1 MENQLYEVVEVEG
14 KNLGCVALKD
24 VKKGTLILK
33 EKPQFSYIE
42 GASESDKIWTKE
54 LFMRLLQNFQT
65 MNPIDR
71 AEYLKLSNK
80 FDELQTSEKYLKLSN
95 RHTFDELHRWLQT
108 RVSEVTREDISGCDP
123 SILDFLFKIQGIY
136 ETNMFKGGVGIQ
148 ASRLV
153 AYPQF

>member
-65 MNPIDR
+65 MNPINWSCGIF
-71 AEYLKLSNK
+71 E
-80 FDELQTSEKYLKLSN
+80 
-95 RHTFDELHRWLQT
+95 TFQ
-108 RVSEVTREDISGCDP
+108 
-123 SILDFLFKIQGIY
+123 
-136 ETNMFKGGVGIQ
+136 
-148 ASRLV
+148 
-153 AYPQF
+153 